1 MAKKDILDRLSQPS
15 SPTVVRKRREED
27 VAPGTEGAKTQTTR
41 VGSKVIRRRRK
52 RGGEPE
58 VSAPPPVGLPTM
70 STAGTDE
77 DSAEPVEAAA
87 VATAADSAG
96 VEASEVGE
104 ESIESAPETTEEA
117 PVVEASVEAP
127 GAQVQDAAPSEA
139 APAAEVTAEAVA
151 TTPETTVVEQKAS
164 GKAEPVSSE
173 SAATEGTEKRRRMPD
188 LPALGSAVISLPPGY
203 DPANPR
209 KAAEKA
215 AEEPPGS
222 PWRAA
227 KPGSRAGVPGA
238 DEGDEKGAKPRRPK
252 RRGRRQALMDDF
264 RLPTHA
270 RRKRNK
276 RSGPKA
282 ASPQPKAQ
290 KRKVQIDVTI
300 SVGELAHQLG
310 LKAPHVI
317 KTLMGMG
324 QEATINEQ
332 IDFDTAQLVAQ
343 EFEYEA
349 VQVGFQEEEHFIVHE
364 ELDASQETRAPVV
377 TVMGHVDHGK
387 TTLLDTIRKASVA
400 SGEAGGITQ
409 HIGAYQVDHKDQSI
423 SFIDTPG
430 HEAFTAMRARGA
442 GVTDIVILVVAADD
456 GVMPQTVESINH
468 ARAAGVPIIVAVN
481 KCDKP
486 GVSPDTIRQR
496 LMEHEL
502 VAEEYGGDTIMCNV
516 SALEGDG
523 IDSLLES
530 VLLVAELQELRASPA
545 RHAEGVVLEARLE
558 KGRGAVAT
566 LLVQKGTLSAGDS
579 LVLGAVAGRV
589 RAMCNHVGEPV
600 DTAGPSMP
608 VEIIGLEGV
617 PVAGDDFTVVKNAAA
632 ARSLAEHRHGIDRQQ
647 GMSHRQKLTLEDL
660 FAMSEEGETV
670 ALNLIIK
677 ADVQGSVEALKASL
691 EGVEVQ
697 GVDVKVL
704 HSGVG
709 GITESDVTLATAY
722 NAIILGF
729 NVRPD
734 SKARLAG
741 DSSGVDIRTYKVI
754 YEALDEVKAAALGML
769 EPTFKEQHE
778 SSIEVRKTFTIPKIG
793 TIAGCMVV
801 EGKVVRGHTARLVRD
816 GIVVWEGKLS
826 SLRRFKDDVRDV
838 EKGYECGVGL
848 ENYSDIKEG
857 DTVETFTLQEVA
869 VTA

>member
-27 VAPGTEGAKTQTTR
+27 VATSTEAGKTQTTR
-41 VGSKVIRRRRK
+41 VGTKVIRRRRK
-52 RGGEPE
+52 RGGDTDAAASPPAGLPTMASPSTEEAPAE
-58 VSAPPPVGLPTM
+58 TVEAAPPPVE
-70 STAGTDE
+70 SE
-77 DSAEPVEAAA
+77 AEAPVEAPAA
-87 VATAADSAG
+87 
-96 VEASEVGE
+96 E
-104 ESIESAPETTEEA
+104 ETVESAPESTEEA
-117 PVVEASVEAP
+117 PVAETVAVEPAEPAEASAPVESEPKAEAAADAPETVSVEQAAPVEAET
-127 GAQVQDAAPSEA
+127 APSEA
-139 APAAEVTAEAVA
+139 
-151 TTPETTVVEQKAS
+151 VV
-164 GKAEPVSSE
+164 SE
-173 SAATEGTEKRRRMPD
+173 GADKRRKMPD

-209 KAAEKA
+209 KAAEKP
-215 AEEPPGS
+215 AEETSTS
-222 PWRAA
+222 PWRSG
-227 KPGSRAGVPGA
+227 KPGTRGAGEAGA
-238 DEGDEKGAKPRRPK
+238 EKDEGRGGKPRRPK

-264 RLPTHA
+264 RLPTHT

-282 ASPQPKAQ
+282 PSPQPKAQ
-290 KRKVQIDVTI
+290 KRKVQVDGTI

-332 IDFDTAQLVAQ
+332 LEFDTVQLVAQ

-349 VQVGFQEEEHFIVHE
+349 VQVGFQEEEHFIEHE
-364 ELDASQETRAPVV
+364 DVDDAQVSRAPVV

-409 HIGAYQVDHKDQSI
+409 HIGAYQVDHNGQSI

-486 GVSPDTIRQR
+486 GVTPDTIRQR

-516 SALEGDG
+516 SALQGDG

-530 VLLVAELQELRASPA
+530 VLLVAELQEYKANPD

-589 RAMCNHVGEPV
+589 RAMSNHLGEPV
-600 DTAGPSMP
+600 KAAGPSMP

-647 GMSHRQKLTLEDL
+647 GMSHRQKVTLEDL
-660 FAMSEEGETV
+660 FSMSEEGETV
-670 ALNLIIK
+670 DLNLVIK

-691 EGVEVQ
+691 EGVDVE
-697 GVDVKVL
+697 GVNVKVL

-741 DSSGVDIRTYKVI
+741 DSAGVDIRTYKVI

-793 TIAGCMVV
+793 TIAGCMVI

-816 GIVVWEGKLS
+816 GIVIWEGKLS

-838 EKGYECGVGL
+838 EKGYECGIGL
-848 ENYSDIKEG
+848 ENYADIKEG
-857 DTVETFTLQEVA
+857 DTVETFTLQEVSA
-869 VTA
+869 TA

>member
-1 MAKKDILDRLSQPS
+1 VEVKAAAEA
-15 SPTVVRKRREED
+15 TEE
-27 VAPGTEGAKTQTTR
+27 TT
-41 VGSKVIRRRRK
+41 
-52 RGGEPE
+52 
-58 VSAPPPVGLPTM
+58 
-70 STAGTDE
+70 
-77 DSAEPVEAAA
+77 AEQPVEAVQEAA
-87 VATAADSAG
+87 AAPEATA
-96 VEASEVGE
+96 SER
-104 ESIESAPETTEEA
+104 
-117 PVVEASVEAP
+117 
-127 GAQVQDAAPSEA
+127 
-139 APAAEVTAEAVA
+139 AV
-151 TTPETTVVEQKAS
+151 
-164 GKAEPVSSE
+164 SE
-173 SAATEGTEKRRRMPD
+173 SVEKRRNMPD

-209 KAAEKA
+209 KAAEKP
-215 AEEPPGS
+215 AEESPAS
-222 PWRAA
+222 PWRSA
-227 KPGSRAGVPGA
+227 KPGSRPGA
-238 DEGDEKGAKPRRPK
+238 KEGEDAEGKGGKPRRQK
-252 RRGRRQALMDDF
+252 RRGRRQALMDDY
-264 RLPTHA
+264 RIPSHT

-290 KRKVQIDVTI
+290 KRKVQVDGTL

-310 LKAPHVI
+310 LKAPRVI
-317 KTLMGMG
+317 KTLMDMG

-332 IDFDTAQLVAQ
+332 LEFDTVQLVAQ
-343 EFEYEA
+343 EFDYEA
-349 VQVGFQEEEHFIVHE
+349 VQVGFQEEEHLIVHE
-364 ELDASQETRAPVV
+364 EVEESMASRAPVV

-409 HIGAYQVDHKDQSI
+409 HIGAYQVDHNGQSI

-486 GVSPDTIRQR
+486 GVSPDNIRQR

-502 VAEEYGGDTIMCNV
+502 VPEEYGGETIMCNV

-530 VLLVAELQELRASPA
+530 VLLVAELQEYKADPE

-566 LLVQKGTLSAGDS
+566 LLVQKGTLSNGDS

-589 RAMCNHVGEPV
+589 RAMCNHLGEAV
-600 DTAGPSMP
+600 KTAGPSMP

-632 ARSLAEHRHGIDRQQ
+632 ARSLAEHRHGMDRQQ
-647 GMSHRQKLTLEDL
+647 GMTTRQKLTLEDL
-660 FAMSEEGETV
+660 FAMSDEGETV
-670 ALNLIIK
+670 ALNLVIK

-691 EGVEVQ
+691 EGVDVE

-741 DSSGVDIRTYKVI
+741 DSAGVDIRTYKVI
-754 YEALDEVKAAALGML
+754 YEALDEVKAAAMGML

-778 SSIEVRKTFTIPKIG
+778 SSVEVRKTFTIPKMG
-793 TIAGCMVV
+793 TIAGCMVI

-816 GIVVWEGKLS
+816 GIVIWEGKLS

-838 EKGYECGVGL
+838 EKGYECGIGL

-857 DTVETFTLQEVA
+857 DTVETFTLQEVK